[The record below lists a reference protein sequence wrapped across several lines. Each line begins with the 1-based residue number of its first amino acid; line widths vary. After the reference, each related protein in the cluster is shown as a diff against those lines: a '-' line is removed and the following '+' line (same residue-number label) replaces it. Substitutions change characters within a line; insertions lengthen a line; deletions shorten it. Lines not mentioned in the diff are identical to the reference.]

1 MNNDKLVIGGH
12 EFNSRFILGSGK
24 YSLNLIE
31 SAVKDAGAEIITLAV
46 RRANTKDEEN
56 ILDFI
61 PKGITLLPNTSGARN
76 AEEAVRIARLAREL
90 GCGNFVKIEIMRDS
104 KYLLPD
110 NAETIKATEILA
122 NDGFVVMPYMYPDL
136 NVARDLVNAGAA
148 AVMPLASP
156 IGSNKGLATKDFIQI
171 LIDEIDLPII
181 VDAGIGKPSQAC
193 EAMEMG
199 AAAIMANTAL
209 ATAGNLPL
217 MASAFKSAIEAGRK
231 AYLSGLGRV
240 LTRGASASDPCCAPD
255 RQGATH
261 RYTCPP
267 DRSCRRRSGPSP
279 SPPRIF
285 LASPRT
291 HTAES
296 PGSCPSSIQNDD
308 GCGPCDGSRPRNS
321 LFPPVPPHW
330 GFGCPDKTGRPPE
343 IPWENTWK
351 GHGSGPAS
359 TAPPENSPHEP
370 SSGAWLWCKNAAML
384 S

>member
-1 MNNDKLVIGGH
+1 MNRDMLIIGGH

-31 SAVKDAGAEIITLAV
+31 AAIKDAGAQIITLAV
-46 RRANTKDEEN
+46 RRANTKEQEN

-90 GCGNFVKIEIMRDS
+90 GCGNFVKVEIMRDS

-110 NAETIKATEILA
+110 NQETVKATEILA
-122 NDGFVVMPYMYPDL
+122 NDGFIVMPYMYPDL
-136 NVARDLVNAGAA
+136 NIARDLVNAGAA
-148 AVMPLASP
+148 TIMPLAAP

-199 AAAIMANTAL
+199 AAAVMANTAL

-217 MASAFKSAIEAGRK
+217 MASAFRQAIEAGRS

-240 LTRGASASDPCCAPD
+240 LTRGASASDPLT
-255 RQGATH
+255 G
-261 RYTCPP
+261 
-267 DRSCRRRSGPSP
+267 
-279 SPPRIF
+279 F
-285 LASPRT
+285 LR
-291 HTAES
+291 
-296 PGSCPSSIQNDD
+296 D
-308 GCGPCDGSRPRNS
+308 
-321 LFPPVPPHW
+321 
-330 GFGCPDKTGRPPE
+330 
-343 IPWENTWK
+343 
-351 GHGSGPAS
+351 
-359 TAPPENSPHEP
+359 
-370 SSGAWLWCKNAAML
+370 
-384 S
+384 